1 MVVIAFKLIVI
12 FVDAR
17 AKWRSTNCEKMIILT
32 QFEIAR
38 DKIKINNKSWP
49 IRTEGLEIFFF
60 SCKIN
65 FNLYETQRLKKSILK
80 NTVLY

>member
-17 AKWRSTNCEKMIILT
+17 AKWRSTNCEKIIILT

-38 DKIKINNKSWP
+38 EKIINNKSWP
-49 IRTEGLEIFFF
+49 MRTVGLEMFFLTEG
-60 SCKIN
+60 
-65 FNLYETQRLKKSILK
+65 QKKSIIN
-80 NTVLY
+80 NTVRLRIIN

>member
-17 AKWRSTNCEKMIILT
+17 AKWRSTNCEKIIILT

-38 DKIKINNKSWP
+38 EKIINNKSWP
-49 IRTEGLEIFFF
+49 MRTVGLEMFFF
-60 SCKIN
+60 LAKLTLI
-65 FNLYETQRLKKSILK
+65 FMRQRDKR
-80 NTVLY
+80 NQY